1 MRHSCP
7 VSLPQDVGNTVADVF
22 GGDDG
27 ADARSFLHGVTSIRH
42 ASHAGSYTVGEPGG
56 RSEFALWKSG
66 DMVTR
71 KSYGK
76 DVCFIIVETDPE
88 TETAILKGIEVRLVA
103 DAPFSDLEAVTEEE
117 RRDFEAME
125 SRVASESLR
134 LVQSRREMDSEK
146 RSLRK
151 EARFQSSPDFF
162 ERPGRVL
169 HLDGDGTYL
178 QKCLNMYQELG
189 IRAIGKHVPE
199 AQMPTK
205 VTTLLEEYEPDILI
219 ITGHDGVIRKGK
231 DWADIFNYRN
241 SGHFAKTVTNAR
253 KHARSMDDLVIIAG
267 ACQSHF
273 EALLDAGANFAS
285 SPQRIMIHALD
296 PVFIAEKIAYTPI
309 NETVNVYDVVRS
321 TYTGTDGVGGLE
333 SRGKYRIGLPK
344 SFY

>member
-1 MRHSCP
+1 MKS
-7 VSLPQDVGNTVADVF
+7 T
-22 GGDDG
+22 
-27 ADARSFLHGVTSIRH
+27 
-42 ASHAGSYTVGEPGG
+42 
-56 RSEFALWKSG
+56 LWNIG

-76 DVCFIIVETDPE
+76 DVCFIIVETDKD
-88 TETAILKGIEVRLVA
+88 TETAILKGIEVRLMA
-103 DAPFSDLEAVTEEE
+103 DAPFSDLEEVSEEE
-117 RRDFEAME
+117 RKEFEASE
-125 SRVASESLR
+125 SRVANESLR
-134 LVQSRREMDSEK
+134 LVQSRRAMELEK

-178 QKCLNMYQELG
+178 QKCLNMYRELG

-199 AQMPTK
+199 SQMPTK
-205 VTTLLEEYEPDILI
+205 VTALLEQYEPDILI

-231 DWADIFNYRN
+231 DWGDLYNYRN
-241 SGHFAKTVTNAR
+241 SGHFVKTVNNAR
-253 KHARSMDDLVIIAG
+253 KYVRSMDDLVIIAG

-285 SPQRIMIHALD
+285 SPQRIMIHPLD

-309 NETVNVYDVVRS
+309 SETVNVYDVVRS

-333 SRGKYRIGLPK
+333 SRGKYRLGLPK
-344 SFY
+344 SLY